1 MLVVLEAFKCARVV
15 VWDSSV
21 YGLSVVYYLVKDVL
35 VFFYYGD

>member
-1 MLVVLEAFKCARVV
+1 MFVVLEAFKGSREV

-21 YGLSVVYYLVKDVL
+21 YGLSVVCYLVKDVL